1 MQATS
6 NPNLGSDTRG
16 VAGFGA
22 EPPNGGAHRE
32 RLAADLADDRAVAV
46 GFEWQC
52 ALCPR
57 YPAPRLRNRNDELR
71 WPARFDRRQ
80 PERLTVII
88 EGVVKTGLFVR
99 RVQDG
104 PLVKGIRHSRS
115 PGFERAEREKPTP
128 ACFRRV

>member
-46 GFEWQC
+46 DFEWQC

-57 YPAPRLRNRNDELR
+57 CPAPRLRNRNDELR

-88 EGVVKTGLFVR
+88 EGW
-99 RVQDG
+99 
-104 PLVKGIRHSRS
+104 
-115 PGFERAEREKPTP
+115 
-128 ACFRRV
+128 